1 VDDRL
6 VADKKINLEFL
17 KSIEKQMK
25 ELGVI
30 TGEDHF
36 VLSCGKHSKW
46 YYNKNLIYPNA
57 CFVSDIC
64 RLIARRFARS
74 RYVDVVIGPEKG
86 GIILSQWVG
95 YYLSQITGQKIFSLY
110 AEKYGNNFV
119 ISRGFDELLAG
130 KKVLVVE
137 DVVSTGDSVRKVVE
151 AVRLCGG
158 YVVGVRAIC
167 NRGNVSLKDIACP
180 DSFDSLFEEQFE
192 NYEEKDCPLC
202 AEGIPINTKLG
213 HGKKYLER
221 KKLLG

>member
-1 VDDRL
+1 
-6 VADKKINLEFL
+6 
-17 KSIEKQMK
+17 
-25 ELGVI
+25 
-30 TGEDHF
+30 
-36 VLSCGKHSKW
+36 
-46 YYNKNLIYPNA
+46 
-57 CFVSDIC
+57 
-64 RLIARRFARS
+64 
-74 RYVDVVIGPEKG
+74 
-86 GIILSQWVG
+86 
-95 YYLSQITGQKIFSLY
+95 
-110 AEKYGNNFV
+110 
-119 ISRGFDELLAG
+119 LAG

-151 AVRLCGG
+151 AVRLCSG

-180 DSFDSLFEEQFE
+180 DSFNSLFEEQFE